1 MTGDRSRLSRRA
13 LLIGALVV
21 AVGGCAHLEER
32 SRIIS
37 LQNKARAFMK
47 MLRWGNFEAAS
58 VYLRNRDGS
67 VPKVDLERLQA
78 IRVTNA
84 DHVVD
89 AASRESTVA
98 ELNARF
104 DYQLVNSA
112 TVKTLNYRVT
122 WWFDEEE
129 EKWFVEGGL
138 PNF

>member
-1 MTGDRSRLSRRA
+1 
-13 LLIGALVV
+13 
-21 AVGGCAHLEER
+21 
-32 SRIIS
+32 
-37 LQNKARAFMK
+37 MK